1 MDTQLTDHQI
11 ERRRKRRRGM
21 VALLG
26 AISILTVGAGT
37 ISLAQFT
44 DSATSTWAFSTGTID
59 VSVSPA
65 VLTAVTNMMPG
76 DTATQALTV
85 ANAGTGDLRYAM
97 STVATNPLGSQ
108 LQLTVKT
115 EDGGGGCAAFTG
127 TSVLAITTLN
137 GAAIG
142 SSAQGANAGDR
153 NLAALLLDAGADINA
168 QDDQGWTPYLAAST
182 MGQLE
187 AMRMLRAFGAKT
199 AAPEMGLEDS
209 SHRFLVRQ

>member
-26 AISILTVGAGT
+26 AISILTVGAGS

-65 VLTAVTNMMPG
+65 VLAAVTNMMPG

-85 ANAGTGDLRYAM
+85 TNAGTGDLRYAM
-97 STVATNPLGSQ
+97 STVATNALGSQ

-115 EDGGGGCAAFTG
+115 QDGGGGCAAFTG

-142 SSAQGANAGDR
+142 SNAQGANAGDR
-153 NLAALLLDAGADINA
+153 NLAAGASEVLCFRVSLPLSTGNTFQGVSSAVTFTFDAE
-168 QDDQGWTPYLAAST
+168 Q
-182 MGQLE
+182 
-187 AMRMLRAFGAKT
+187 T
-199 AAPEMGLEDS
+199 ANNP
-209 SHRFLVRQ
+209 